1 MVVLLKV
8 SVFIM
13 CQTLKA
19 AFSFSILRYLLEKVC
34 QPDILAYLMN
44 AFPNNRLRLKYDGWL
59 GRRIKG
65 IGKVTQRVRV
75 LLCSNQCLLS
85 NPQHSQEK
93 KKAKN
98 KQSEKSHLS

>member
-44 AFPNNRLRLKYDGWL
+44 AFPNNRLRLRMVRKAN
-59 GRRIKG
+59 
-65 IGKVTQRVRV
+65 QRDWEGD
-75 LLCSNQCLLS
+75 S
-85 NPQHSQEK
+85 EG
-93 KKAKN
+93 
-98 KQSEKSHLS
+98 QSLTLQ